1 MIIKLSKLDKLNN
14 YFIYGGSYNQILEI
28 RNKFENKNIQFYPH
42 IPYSKVYKKLSRI
55 DVCILPYTSKITVS
69 GNVGDISN
77 YTSPLK
83 LFDYMK
89 MGKLIICSNLKVL
102 REVLQHKKNCIL
114 INKINDEKEWLT
126 QIYKINKNI
135 KIYDEIRKSAF
146 EFAKKRDINWRTK
159 KLLSFYSF
167 PN

>member
-1 MIIKLSKLDKLNN
+1 M
-14 YFIYGGSYNQILEI
+14 
-28 RNKFENKNIQFYPH
+28 
-42 IPYSKVYKKLSRI
+42 
-55 DVCILPYTSKITVS
+55 
-69 GNVGDISN
+69 GDISN

-102 REVLQHKKNCIL
+102 REVLQHNKNCIL

-135 KIYDEIRKSAF
+135 KIYDKIRKSAF
-146 EFAKKRDINWRTK
+146 EFAKKRDIDWRTK
-159 KLLSFYSF
+159 KLLSFYNFS
-167 PN
+167 N